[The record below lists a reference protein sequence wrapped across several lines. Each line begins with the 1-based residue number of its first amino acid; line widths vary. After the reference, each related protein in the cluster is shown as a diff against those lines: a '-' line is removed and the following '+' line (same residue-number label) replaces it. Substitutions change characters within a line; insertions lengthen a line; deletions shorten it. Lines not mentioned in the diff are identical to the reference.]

1 VGTRAKY
8 HLFLVSLAVWSGAA
22 AVGLFTHTWLLLA
35 LPLTTWLIGWHRAI
49 AGIFIV
55 SLIAGGLLMA
65 IRHQAI
71 SHNVVAPFL
80 DRKVSVTMDLSVRSD
95 PVLGQPKNEGGYI
108 KPASTTALAS
118 AISLNVKGLRLSTHL
133 PIRLTTSEHANWLP
147 GTVVRCTGVL
157 YSTAEQKVVGLL
169 AVRGHCVV
177 VHQAD
182 LLERTTGAIRL
193 DLRFA
198 AAKVRSDAGNL
209 IPGLV
214 LGDTSLESHR
224 FVLAMLAAGLT
235 HLTAVSGENFAIV
248 AASLSWLL
256 QWFISRLRVRLLIS
270 SVVLSGFIVLV
281 RPSPSVL
288 RAGVMVAIMVFSQAR
303 GSRASPLPALGLA
316 ISVLIFLNP
325 FEATDPGF
333 ALSVAATAGIILFQ
347 QGIAQWL
354 ERLIAHP
361 RFCEILAIPI
371 AANILCLPVAVAISG
386 QLSIVSLVT
395 NVVVEPV
402 IVPVTIIGCIAAIAT
417 PALPA
422 LGYALVYLIAPFSW
436 WICEVA
442 ALGARVPVIPFA
454 KGWLG
459 AGAGAASLYLIW
471 LVTRIRAWR
480 SP

>member
-1 VGTRAKY
+1 
-8 HLFLVSLAVWSGAA
+8 
-22 AVGLFTHTWLLLA
+22 
-35 LPLTTWLIGWHRAI
+35 
-49 AGIFIV
+49 
-55 SLIAGGLLMA
+55 
-65 IRHQAI
+65 
-71 SHNVVAPFL
+71 
-80 DRKVSVTMDLSVRSD
+80 
-95 PVLGQPKNEGGYI
+95 
-108 KPASTTALAS
+108 
-118 AISLNVKGLRLSTHL
+118 
-133 PIRLTTSEHANWLP
+133 
-147 GTVVRCTGVL
+147 
-157 YSTAEQKVVGLL
+157 
-169 AVRGHCVV
+169 
-177 VHQAD
+177 
-182 LLERTTGAIRL
+182 
-193 DLRFA
+193 
-198 AAKVRSDAGNL
+198 L

-371 AANILCLPVAVAISG
+371 AANILCLPIAVAISG
-386 QLSIVSLVT
+386 QLSVVSLVT
-395 NVVVEPV
+395 NVAVEPA
-402 IVPVTIIGCIAAIAT
+402 IVPVTIIGCLAAIAS
-417 PALPA
+417 PILPA
-422 LGYALVYLIAPFSW
+422 LGYALVSLIAPLSW

-471 LVTRIRAWR
+471 LVTRIRTWR